1 MMTLKRFRV
10 TNFRSVMDSGWID
23 CDDITTL
30 VGINEA
36 GKSNVILALWKLNP
50 VRDGEIDLLHD
61 MPTKEFSTW
70 RSIPEEI
77 VFISAEYELD
87 SPLIEKII
95 ELCHC
100 DREAAS
106 IVNIKRRYDG
116 KYIVSFPNY
125 KKIQDIDSGIIKDIV
140 DRANS
145 QLEGLKEKTKAETG
159 IKDKVSASYKSIL
172 DYLDGK
178 ESLIAED
185 INVIEKKYPINIARS
200 ATSEI
205 YPNIETRCWQ

>member
-125 KKIQDIDSGIIKDIV
+125 KKIQDIDSRIIKDIV

-185 INVIEKKYPINIARS
+185 INVIEKNIQLTLPALQHQRFIQIS
-200 ATSEI
+200 K
-205 YPNIETRCWQ
+205 TRCWQ